1 MELASF
7 GDRLARGKYELHS
20 KFARAVNFIT
30 PDATASLAAVV
41 NPEIGSGPA
50 NIIIRGLDLAKV
62 ESLTIADEYLLLDNR
77 RFDLED
83 SLCFTSTNDTRG
95 GDIAELDRNLP
106 ILQACLLETAPPQSL
121 AFLLDNKLGTNFS
134 TVFEKQF
141 VKRIR
146 SGVQRLFTADPI
158 GGAKYLRGTGFGLTP
173 SGDDYICGHL
183 IAMNLIHKLTGKDLA
198 STIRAISQVV
208 QGKNP
213 LSNAFLA
220 CAQNGW
226 VSERFKDLISALL
239 YSGEKDVC
247 RCTRELCAVGA
258 TSGTDQAIGFLMTIK
273 DRTLW
278 S

>member
-1 MELASF
+1 MELTSF
-7 GDRLARGKYELHS
+7 GDRLARGNYELHS
-20 KFARAVNFIT
+20 KFDRAVNFFT
-30 PDATASLAAVV
+30 PDSTASLAAVV

-62 ESLTIADEYLLLDNR
+62 ESLTIADEYLLLDNT

-121 AFLLDNKLGTNFS
+121 AFLLGDKLGTNFS
-134 TVFEKQF
+134 TVFMKQF
-141 VKRIR
+141 VSRIR
-146 SGVQRLFTADPI
+146 LGVERLFTADSI
-158 GGAKYLRGTGFGLTP
+158 GGAKCLRGTGFGLTP

-183 IAMNLIHKLTGKDLA
+183 IALNLIHKLTGRDLT
-198 STIRAISQVV
+198 STIHAISQVAH
-208 QGKNP
+208 GNNP
-213 LSNAFLA
+213 MSNAFLT

-226 VSERFKDLISALL
+226 VSEKFKDLISTLL
-239 YSGEKDVC
+239 FYGEEDVC
-247 RCTRELCAVGA
+247 RCARELCAVGA
-258 TSGTDQAIGFLMTIK
+258 TSGTDQAIGFLMTIRG
-273 DRTLW
+273 RTLW